1 MNREKNVFRNDR
13 IIYAIHLHMHMR
25 NKRKSIL
32 CGVLSS
38 SRGPKVLDLIFFGV
52 TGDMDLFSS

>member
-1 MNREKNVFRNDR
+1 
-13 IIYAIHLHMHMR
+13 MHMM

-38 SRGPKVLDLIFFGV
+38 SQEPKVLDLIFFGV